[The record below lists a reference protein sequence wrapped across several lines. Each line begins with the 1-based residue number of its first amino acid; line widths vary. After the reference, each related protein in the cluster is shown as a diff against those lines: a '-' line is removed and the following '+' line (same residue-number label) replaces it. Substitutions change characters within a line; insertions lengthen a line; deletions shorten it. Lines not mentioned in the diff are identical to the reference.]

1 MHIIPGPAVGLLEGN
16 ESFPFQN
23 DILGY
28 VYIHGNDRVTKLY
41 VISGHASPVFHA
53 DFFPRLVKYDVT
65 SQPANARK
73 NNTPLAISGH
83 SVMAISWIGM
93 YLKSLLVPNAIQ
105 SCSKFGKP

>member
-1 MHIIPGPAVGLLEGN
+1 MYIIPGPALGLHEGN

-53 DFFPRLVKYDVT
+53 DFFPRLVKYAAGECMKE
-65 SQPANARK
+65 Q
-73 NNTPLAISGH
+73 H
-83 SVMAISWIGM
+83 S
-93 YLKSLLVPNAIQ
+93 
-105 SCSKFGKP
+105 FGNLRT

>member
-1 MHIIPGPAVGLLEGN
+1 MHIIPGPAVGLHESN

-53 DFFPRLVKYDVT
+53 DLFPRLVKYDVT
-65 SQPANARK
+65 SQPVSEIL
-73 NNTPLAISGH
+73 TSSECYPE
-83 SVMAISWIGM
+83 
-93 YLKSLLVPNAIQ
+93 LLNV
-105 SCSKFGKP
+105 CKP

>member
-1 MHIIPGPAVGLLEGN
+1 MHIIPGPAAGLHEGN

-28 VYIHGNDRVTKLY
+28 DIHGNDRVTKLH

-65 SQPANARK
+65 SQPVNA
-73 NNTPLAISGH
+73 
-83 SVMAISWIGM
+83 
-93 YLKSLLVPNAIQ
+93 
-105 SCSKFGKP
+105 